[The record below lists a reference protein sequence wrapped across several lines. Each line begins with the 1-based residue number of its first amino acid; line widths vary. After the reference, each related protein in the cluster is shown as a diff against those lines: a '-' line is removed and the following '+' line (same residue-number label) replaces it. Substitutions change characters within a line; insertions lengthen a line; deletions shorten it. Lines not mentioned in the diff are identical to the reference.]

1 MCLHVYAKTKD
12 SLLLVVINN
21 TDFMMFN
28 FNTAGV
34 RYNTMTMMKIREKPI
49 KCHESTIDKKDVV
62 TYEMHKLYE
71 SNPRI

>member
-1 MCLHVYAKTKD
+1 
-12 SLLLVVINN
+12 
-21 TDFMMFN
+21 MMFN